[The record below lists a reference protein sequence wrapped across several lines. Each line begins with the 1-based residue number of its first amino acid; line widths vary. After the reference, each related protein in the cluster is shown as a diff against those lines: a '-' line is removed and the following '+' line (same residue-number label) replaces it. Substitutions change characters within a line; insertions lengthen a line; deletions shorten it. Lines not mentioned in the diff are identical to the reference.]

1 MYVDTKLEIEWKSIS
16 TIILI
21 SMGVRSLKSS
31 FIMVVALAEMF
42 VVIAAIMWKNMY
54 RTYFG
59 NTLFYLLI
67 VTMSPCIFCI
77 TAENK

>member
-21 SMGVRSLKSS
+21 SMGKSS

-42 VVIAAIMWKNMY
+42 VVIAAIMWKTHVPY
-54 RTYFG
+54 ILWKYFVLLVDCYYV
-59 NTLFYLLI
+59 TVYLLYY
-67 VTMSPCIFCI
+67 C
-77 TAENK
+77 